1 MDHGRMNGQ
10 SNRREWI
17 IGASAFAAGTA
28 FSASFKAIA
37 HASKAH
43 VSGFDK
49 TVRKS
54 VVKVSITEPPAG
66 AGSGFCI
73 ATARDGQCIIATASH
88 VVDGNRINQLVE
100 KPSSHNVIA
109 WDGTTDPMRM
119 PWCHENWMD
128 VCAFHSTLPLLPLPL
143 AEDLPKI
150 GATIYAL
157 GFPGGGDYDVA
168 QGEFTG
174 MEVDRSCRIK
184 TSARI
189 ITGYSGG
196 PVINAKG
203 EVIAMAVS
211 TRNDGTVSYGV
222 PLHELHN
229 LRERML
235 FIDAAESP

>member
-1 MDHGRMNGQ
+1 MRATG
-10 SNRREWI
+10 NRREWI
-17 IGASAFAAGTA
+17 IGASAFAAGAA
-28 FSASFKAIA
+28 FPACFKVMA

-43 VSGFDK
+43 ISGFDK

-54 VVKVSITEPPAG
+54 VVKVSITEPPTG
-66 AGSGFCI
+66 TGSGFCI

-100 KPSSHNVIA
+100 NTTSHNIIA
-109 WDGTTDPMRM
+109 WDGTAVPMRM

-128 VCAFHSTLPLLPLPL
+128 VCAFHSKLPLLPLPL
-143 AEDLPKI
+143 AEELPKI

-157 GFPGGGDYDVA
+157 GFPGGGDYDAA
-168 QGEFTG
+168 QGQFTG

-184 TSARI
+184 TSARLI
-189 ITGYSGG
+189 PGYSGG
-196 PVINAKG
+196 PIINAKG

-211 TRNDGTVSYGV
+211 IRNDGTVSYGV

-229 LRERML
+229 LRERMR
-235 FIDAAESP
+235 FIDAAQS